1 MDLKTDLVRLGFT
14 EYEAKVYLALLRT
27 GPATGYQLSKESG
40 VPRSMVY
47 EALGRLST
55 RGAVLRTDDPRAT
68 LYSPVPP
75 SMLLDRYEDEQHH
88 LIQSLRESLTALF
101 NVEEKGRLWSIS
113 GRNSVLAYASR
124 MIAGAT
130 SELLLILAD
139 QELELLRKEVI
150 AAHNRGAKVGALLTG
165 EAELPCGQVGRHP
178 LSESKLQE
186 LTEALVIVADGKEAL
201 IATTDLDA
209 EATVTSN
216 RNLVLISRQ
225 FIWMELFT
233 QRIASHLGSELL
245 GAIPQ
250 EDRLVLE
257 RFQQSDSR

>member
-1 MDLKTDLVRLGFT
+1 MDIKGDLVQVGFT

-55 RGAVLRTDDPRAT
+55 RGAVFRTDEARAT

-75 SMLLDRYEDEQHH
+75 SVLLDRYEAEHHH
-88 LIQSLRESLTALF
+88 LIQSLRESLTAIYD
-101 NVEEKGRLWSIS
+101 VQERGRLWSIS

-124 MIAGAT
+124 MIAGAGG
-130 SELLLILAD
+130 ELLLIIAD
-139 QELELLRKEVI
+139 QDLELLRKELI
-150 AAHNRGAKVGALLTG
+150 AAQSRGVSIGALLTG
-165 EAELPCGQVGRHP
+165 DGELDCGQTARHP
-178 LSESKLQE
+178 PLESKLQE
-186 LTEALVIVADGKEAL
+186 LTEALVVVADGKEAL
-201 IATTDLDA
+201 IASTDLDA
-209 EATVTSN
+209 EATVTAN

-233 QRIASHLGSELL
+233 QRVATQLGAELL
-245 GAIPQ
+245 KTISPD
-250 EDRLVLE
+250 DRQVFEGFL
-257 RFQQSDSR
+257 RSDSR

>member
-1 MDLKTDLVRLGFT
+1 MDLKGDLVRIGFT
-14 EYEAKVYLALLRT
+14 EYESKVYLALLRT

-55 RGAVLRTDDPRAT
+55 RGAVLRTEEARAT

-101 NVEEKGRLWSIS
+101 DVEERGRLWSIS

-124 MIAGAT
+124 MIASAE
-130 SELLLILAD
+130 SELLLIIAD
-139 QELELLRKEVI
+139 AELELLREDI
-150 AAHNRGAKVGALLTG
+150 AAAHGRGVVVGALLTG
-165 EAELPCGQVGRHP
+165 TGGMSCGQIARHP
-178 LSESKLQE
+178 PMESKLQE
-186 LTEALVIVADGKEAL
+186 LSEALVVVGDSREAL
-201 IATTDLDA
+201 IASTDLDG
-209 EATVTSN
+209 EATVTAN
-216 RNLVLISRQ
+216 RNLVIISRQ

-233 QRIASHLGSELL
+233 QRIATHLGGELL
-245 GAIPQ
+245 KTISA
-250 EDRLVLE
+250 EDRQVLE
-257 RFQQSDSR
+257 RFQHSDSN